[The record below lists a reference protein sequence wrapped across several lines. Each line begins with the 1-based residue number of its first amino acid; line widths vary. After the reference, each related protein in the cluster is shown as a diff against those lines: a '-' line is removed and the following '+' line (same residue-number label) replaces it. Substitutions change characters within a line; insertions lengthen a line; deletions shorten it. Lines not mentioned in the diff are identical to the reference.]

1 MGYPRTAARG
11 LATLTALLL
20 VSGCVPA
27 IVGGDDPPPPP
38 PVGAGTLTE
47 DQVRGALPQ
56 AEQAPEGFHVDP
68 DEGDSASEPGDEAT
82 AYPASCLDIRLAGTA
97 GKALKPHRKAR
108 LKRTF
113 AGDDGGSLTVTIASH
128 DQAVPAQLFDDAGAA
143 QGSCGTF
150 QLIDETGT
158 SSWKLAPVAFPQI
171 GDRTYS
177 ARVESTTEGDIFKGG
192 VVQIA
197 GASRGNNLV
206 YVVYASG
213 PQSEYDPEAVATFTK
228 ATIDN
233 LNAL

>member
-1 MGYPRTAARG
+1 MGYPRTAVRG
-11 LATLTALLL
+11 PATLTAVLLM
-20 VSGCVPA
+20 GACVPPV
-27 IVGGDDPPPPP
+27 VGSDDPPPP

-56 AEQAPEGFHVDP
+56 AEQAPEGFQIDAEEHDN
-68 DEGDSASEPGDEAT
+68 ASEPGDEAT

-97 GKALKPHRKAR
+97 GKALRSHRKAR

-113 AGDDGGSLTVTIASH
+113 AGDDGGSLTVSIASH

-143 QGSCGTF
+143 QSSCGSF

-158 SSWKLAPVAFPQI
+158 SSWKLSRIAFPQI

-177 ARVESTTEGDIFKGG
+177 ARVESTTEGDIFRGG

-213 PQSEYDPEAVATFTK
+213 PQSAYDPDAVETFTTS
-228 ATIDN
+228 TISN
-233 LNAL
+233 LDAL

>member
-1 MGYPRTAARG
+1 MGYPRTAVRG

-20 VSGCVPA
+20 VGGCVPP
-27 IVGGDDPPPPP
+27 VLGSDDPPPPP
-38 PVGAGTLTE
+38 VGTGTLTE
-47 DQVRGALPQ
+47 EQVRSALPQ
-56 AEQAPEGFHVDP
+56 VEQAPEGFHLDP
-68 DEGDSASEPGDEAT
+68 EEEDSAPEPGDEAT

-108 LKRTF
+108 LKRSF
-113 AGDDGGSLTVTIASH
+113 AGDNGGSLTVTITSH

-143 QGSCGTF
+143 QSQCGTF

-158 SSWKLAPVAFPQI
+158 SSWKLARVAFPQI

-177 ARVESTTEGDIFKGG
+177 ARVESTTEGDIFQGG

-213 PQSEYDPEAVATFTK
+213 PQSEYDPAAVETFTT
-228 ATIDN
+228 ATINN
-233 LNAL
+233 LDAL